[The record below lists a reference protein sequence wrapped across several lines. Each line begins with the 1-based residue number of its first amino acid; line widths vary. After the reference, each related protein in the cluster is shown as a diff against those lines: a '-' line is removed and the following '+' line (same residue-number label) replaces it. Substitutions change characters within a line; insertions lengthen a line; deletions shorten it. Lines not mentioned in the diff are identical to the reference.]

1 MFDDF
6 NMGKYAAYVWSAYGL
21 SLVVLIASFVGP
33 LLQHRKQI
41 RILKRQRR
49 AGRLQQ

>member
-6 NMGKYAAYVWSAYGL
+6 NMGKYAIYVWSSYGL
-21 SLVVLIASFVGP
+21 SFVILVASFVGP
-33 LLQHRKQI
+33 LLQHKKQL

-49 AGRLQQ
+49 AGRLSQ